1 MITTLDRMF
10 LLSYLR
16 SYAIVWTS
24 LIGLYVVLDL
34 FTHLDDFV
42 NRPGTF
48 VASARVIIHFYG
60 YRIPQLFDLM
70 AEPITLMAA
79 AFSVSWMQRNNELLP
94 QLSAGIPTR
103 RAIRPILLGAAL
115 TLSLTPLNQEFL
127 IPEVADQ
134 LMTKPDDPEGTKAQV
149 LTGAYDTA
157 TGTHL
162 EGYVGF
168 RRDRRVERLNV
179 TFSENSPSG
188 MLHIAAAEAVYVPK
202 GDDPLTGGWLLIGIG
217 PEDTQRLGSRP
228 MPTNL
233 TALGT
238 GRYFLKVTDADFEA
252 VCRGGTWYIY
262 APTTRL
268 REMLLDPEPR
278 RRGKMAVLFH
288 TRITRPLV
296 GGIMVILGLS
306 VILWNPNRH
315 VIISAGLC
323 MGVAA
328 SLFLF
333 VIACKYLGDQEVL
346 TAPLAA
352 WMPVLLFGPPALV
365 AFDSVHT

>member
-10 LLSYLR
+10 LVSYFR

-42 NRPGTF
+42 NKPGGF
-48 VASARVIIHFYG
+48 AASARHITFYYG
-60 YRIPQLFDLM
+60 YRVPQLFDLM

-103 RAIRPILLGAAL
+103 RAIRPILLGAAV
-115 TLSLTPLNQEFL
+115 TLSLGPLNQEFL
-127 IPEVADQ
+127 IPKVADQ
-134 LMTKPDDPEGTKAQV
+134 LMTQRDDPEGAKAQV
-149 LTGAYDTA
+149 LMGAFDSA
-157 TGTHL
+157 TGIHL
-162 EGYVGF
+162 EGFAGF
-168 RRDRRVERLNV
+168 RKDKKVERLNV
-179 TFSENSPSG
+179 TFPENSPSG
-188 MLHIAAAEAVYVPK
+188 MLHLTADEGVYVPK
-202 GDDPLTGGWLLIGIG
+202 GDGPLTGGWLLTRATPDAFDG
-217 PEDTQRLGSRP
+217 PL
-228 MPTNL
+228 PTNL

-238 GRYFLKVTDADFEA
+238 GRFFLKVHDADFDA
-252 VCRGGTWYIY
+252 VCRGGTWYVY
-262 APTTRL
+262 APTTKL
-268 REMLLDPEPR
+268 RELLIDPEPR

-288 TRITRPLV
+288 TRLTRPLV
-296 GGIMVILGLS
+296 GAIAVVLGLS

-323 MGVAA
+323 MAFSAG
-328 SLFLF
+328 LNLF
-333 VIACKYLGDQEVL
+333 VIACKYLGDQDVL
-346 TAPLAA
+346 PAPLAA
-352 WMPVLLFGPPALV
+352 WLPVLVFGPPTVV

>member
-10 LLSYLR
+10 LVSYFR

-42 NRPGTF
+42 NKAGG
-48 VASARVIIHFYG
+48 ARNIINWYVP
-60 YRIPQLFDLM
+60 RVPQFFDLM

-103 RAIRPILLGAAL
+103 RAIRPILLGAAC
-115 TLSLTPLNQEFL
+115 TLSLGPLNSEFV
-127 IPEVADQ
+127 IPEVADR
-134 LMTKPDDPEGTKAQV
+134 LMTARDDPDGARAQ
-149 LTGAYDTA
+149 LLLGAYDSP

-162 EGYVGF
+162 EGLAGY
-168 RRDRRVERLNV
+168 RKDRKVDKINI
-179 TFSENSPSG
+179 TFAETSPSG
-188 MLHIAAAEAVYVPK
+188 MLHMTAAEGVYVPP
-202 GDDPLTGGWLLIGIG
+202 GDGPLTGGWMLTRANPDTFEG
-217 PEDTQRLGSRP
+217 PL
-228 MPTNL
+228 PTNV

-238 GRYFLKVTDADFEA
+238 GRFFLKVTDADYDA

-262 APTTRL
+262 APTSKL
-268 REMLLDPEPR
+268 REMLSDPEPR
-278 RRGKMAVLFH
+278 RRGKMAVMFH
-288 TRITRPLV
+288 TRLTRPLV
-296 GGIMVILGLS
+296 GSVMVVLGLS

-323 MGVAA
+323 MALSAA
-328 SLFLF
+328 LNLF
-333 VIACKYLGDQEVL
+333 VIACKYLGDQDVL
-346 TAPLAA
+346 PPPLAA
-352 WMPVLLFGPPALV
+352 WLPVILFGPLAVV

>member
-10 LLSYLR
+10 LVSYFR

-42 NRPGTF
+42 NKPGGF
-48 VASARVIIHFYG
+48 GASARHITFYYG

-103 RAIRPILLGAAL
+103 RAIRPVLLGAAI
-115 TLSLTPLNQEFL
+115 TLSLGPLNQEFL

-134 LMTKPDDPEGTKAQV
+134 LMTQRDDPEGAKAQV
-149 LTGAYDTA
+149 LMGAFDSES
-157 TGTHL
+157 GIHM
-162 EGYVGF
+162 EGFSGF
-168 RRDRRVERLNV
+168 RRDKKVERVNV
-179 TFSENSPSG
+179 TFPECSPSG
-188 MLHIAAAEAVYVPK
+188 MLHMTADEGVYVPK
-202 GDDPLTGGWLLIGIG
+202 GDGPLTGGWLLTRTTPDSFDG
-217 PEDTQRLGSRP
+217 PL
-228 MPTNL
+228 PTNL

-238 GRYFLKVTDADFEA
+238 GRFFLKVRDADFDA
-252 VCRGGTWYIY
+252 VCRGGTWYTY
-262 APTTRL
+262 APTTKL
-268 REMLLDPEPR
+268 RTMLTDPEPR

-288 TRITRPLV
+288 TRLTRPLV
-296 GGIMVILGLS
+296 GAIAVVLGLS
-306 VILWNPNRH
+306 IILWNPNRH

-323 MGVAA
+323 MGFSAG
-328 SLFLF
+328 LNLF
-333 VIACKYLGDQEVL
+333 VIACKYLGDQDVL
-346 TAPLAA
+346 PAPLAA
-352 WMPVLLFGPPALV
+352 WLPVLAFGPPTVV